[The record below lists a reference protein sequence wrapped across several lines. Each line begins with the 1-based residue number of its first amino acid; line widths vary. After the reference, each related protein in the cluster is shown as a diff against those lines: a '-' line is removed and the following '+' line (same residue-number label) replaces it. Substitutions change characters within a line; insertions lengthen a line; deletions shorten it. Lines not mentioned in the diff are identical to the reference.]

1 MNSCLQQLNIYGGQ
15 IVEAE
20 LWQYL
25 YPWSAPPPGLV
36 ADTHHPPLH
45 ADRRPAVSRNSL
57 DILYVFGWDVWRH
70 LQLPYILKV
79 SLLGTRGPATC
90 TVSSAVT
97 PDPDIA
103 RSKLKS

>member
-1 MNSCLQQLNIYGGQ
+1 MR
-15 IVEAE
+15 
-20 LWQYL
+20 QYL

-36 ADTHHPPLH
+36 ADPHHPPLH
-45 ADRRPAVSRNSL
+45 ADRRPPVSRNSL

>member
-1 MNSCLQQLNIYGGQ
+1 MVARSLRLSCGSICIPGLPLRLDWWRTRTTLLCTLT
-15 IVEAE
+15 A
-20 LWQYL
+20 
-25 YPWSAPPPGLV
+25 APPYLEIVWIFSTYLDG
-36 ADTHHPPLH
+36 
-45 ADRRPAVSRNSL
+45 RRS
-57 DILYVFGWDVWRH
+57 Y
-70 LQLPYILKV
+70 LQPPYILKV